1 MYSLLIVVEYDSE
14 YDHHWLDIINDYKH
28 INMFTLGISYYSMF
42 CFCFDSGM
50 GNF

>member
-1 MYSLLIVVEYDSE
+1 MYSHLIVEYDSE

-28 INMFTLGISYYSMF
+28 VNMFTLGISYYSMF
-42 CFCFDSGM
+42 CFVFDSGM